1 MDRTQVRLDDSIVRS
16 GTGIEYYFAFV
27 YMRSAIVITI
37 KKIKMPPRLY
47 EMQGHQRNLE
57 ENRRLQSAGRIAD
70 RREIGKIQ
78 DTSGATYLSGGWLS
92 TRRFLIDGQSV
103 S

>member
-1 MDRTQVRLDDSIVRS
+1 
-16 GTGIEYYFAFV
+16 
-27 YMRSAIVITI
+27 
-37 KKIKMPPRLY
+37 MPPRLY

-92 TRRFLIDGQSV
+92 TGGF
-103 S
+103 